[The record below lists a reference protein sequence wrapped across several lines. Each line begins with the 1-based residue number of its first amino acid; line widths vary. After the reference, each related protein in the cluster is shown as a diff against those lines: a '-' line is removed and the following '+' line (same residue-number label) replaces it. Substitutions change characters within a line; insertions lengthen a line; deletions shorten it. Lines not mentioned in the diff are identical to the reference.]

1 MRSTLQVHD
10 YQHHLHLNNLKVDL
24 KQDKRLLDGLIQHL
38 RACRYRYKNDMVI
51 ENPLKEDLI
60 ESYPNLYQI
69 LSLFINDTQDQ
80 GYIRFNDDEMTYV
93 LLHFAAAIN
102 RRSQKSKEIPN
113 ILVVCSTGLGT
124 SELVVSSS
132 LNRI

>member
-1 MRSTLQVHD
+1 MASEIVHEINRQFELKLPETEII
-10 YQHHLHLNNLKVDL
+10 YVAIHLGGKSSYLNEDDVGSHALVEYYAINMIIHVGNILKVDL

-69 LSLFINDTQDQ
+69 LSLFIN
-80 GYIRFNDDEMTYV
+80 E
-93 LLHFAAAIN
+93 IN
-102 RRSQKSKEIPN
+102 W
-113 ILVVCSTGLGT
+113 ILS
-124 SELVVSSS
+124 
-132 LNRI
+132 

>member
-1 MRSTLQVHD
+1 MS
-10 YQHHLHLNNLKVDL
+10 LHFLKSIDSVSYTHIDVYKRQLVEYYAINMIIHVGNILKVDL

-80 GYIRFNDDEMTYV
+80 GICV
-93 LLHFAAAIN
+93 
-102 RRSQKSKEIPN
+102 
-113 ILVVCSTGLGT
+113 
-124 SELVVSSS
+124 
-132 LNRI
+132 